1 MFISSQPNHPANS
14 AKKDTAM
21 MTKTNWTLIS
31 TLTMTLCTG
40 AVQAAFVTP
49 QIWTRGVGGTTFQH
63 WDVFTTMTDATP
75 DVANINPN
83 GTARVSETSGGAF
96 ITGGGNIY
104 GFNVPFAMSVT
115 IPELDVPTPAHNVT
129 AIVQIRVQ
137 GQELDTNSLLLN
149 GLAAINYAE
158 LSRDQLGGFGGAKVD
173 HWFLFNIP
181 YNLFGD
187 GIPGVQNLTL
197 TFAAEAAHT
206 SLDQLAIDTAV
217 RPFGYYSEPNP
228 IPEPTSIALLGLGG
242 LMLLRRR
249 AV

>member
-1 MFISSQPNHPANS
+1 
-14 AKKDTAM
+14 M
-21 MTKTNWTLIS
+21 MTKTNLTLIS
-31 TLTMTLCTG
+31 TLTLTLCAG
-40 AVQAAFVTP
+40 AAQAAFVTP
-49 QIWTRGVGGTTFQH
+49 QSWTRGAGGATFQH
-63 WDVFTTMTDATP
+63 WDVFTSMTNAAP
-75 DVANINPN
+75 DVASTNPN
-83 GTARVSETSGGAF
+83 GTARVTETSGGAF

-104 GFNVPFAMSVT
+104 GFAAPAAFSVT

-137 GQELDTNSLLLN
+137 GQELNANSLLLN
-149 GLAAINYAE
+149 GVQPTDSAE
-158 LSRDQLGGFGGAKVD
+158 LSREQLGGFGGAKVD

-181 YNLFGD
+181 YALFGD

-217 RPFGYYSEPNP
+217 RPFGYYNEPNP

-249 AV
+249 AM